1 MTQQTNKRKGL
12 SIILILVFIIG
23 IVAGWIGYQAFM
35 GPSIATD
42 EPYFYVKTDEPYDQ
56 VISRIESE
64 GIVKNPTYFKYVAKA
79 MDLKAGGIKAG
90 RYKLSKDLS
99 NRRFIGNL
107 RGGYQEAVKFRFQNV
122 RLRKDFAALLGQNFE
137 ADSTA
142 FLNLLNDEKL
152 AEKYGFN
159 KENFFS
165 MFIPDTYEIYWNTKP
180 EEIID
185 RFAKEYDKFWNADR
199 KAKADSLGLT
209 TQEVSTLASIVKG
222 EALHVDEMPKIA
234 GLYLN
239 RLKKG
244 MLLQAD
250 PTVIFANNDFSIRRV
265 LNKHLTND
273 NPYNTYRYKGLPPG
287 PIMMPSIASI
297 DAVLNYAHH
306 PYIYMCAKD
315 DFSGYH
321 LFAETVA
328 EHLVNARKFQKALD
342 ERNIKK

>member
-1 MTQQTNKRKGL
+1 MTQNKKRKGL
-12 SIILILVFIIG
+12 GILLIIVFVIALIV
-23 IVAGWIGYQAFM
+23 GWIGYQAFM

-42 EPYFYVKTDEPYDQ
+42 EEYFFVKMDEPYES

-64 GIVKNPTYFKYVAKA
+64 GVVKNPTYFKYVAKA
-79 MDLKAGGIKAG
+79 MDLEGTGIKAG
-90 RYKLSKDLS
+90 RYKLSKDLN

-107 RGGYQEAVKFRFQNV
+107 RAGYQDAVKFRFQNV
-122 RLRKDFAALLGQNFE
+122 RLKEDFAGLLGKSFE
-137 ADSTA
+137 ADSLA
-142 FLNLLNDEKL
+142 FLNLINDEKL
-152 AEKYGFN
+152 AEQYGFT
-159 KENFFS
+159 KDNFFS
-165 MFIPDTYEIYWNTKP
+165 MFIPNTYEIYWNTKP

-185 RFAKEYDKFWNADR
+185 RFSKEYNKFWTAER
-199 KAKADSLGLT
+199 KAKADSLGMT
-209 TQEVSTLASIVKG
+209 TQEVSSLASIVKG

-244 MLLQAD
+244 MLLEAD
-250 PTVIFANNDFSIRRV
+250 PTVIFANNDFTIRRV
-265 LNKHLTND
+265 LNRHLTID
-273 NPYNTYRYKGLPPG
+273 NPYNTYRYKGVPPG

-297 DAVLNYAHH
+297 DAVLNYDHH

-321 LFAETVA
+321 LFAETFS